1 MTMTALFSKLLSE
14 FDIRYMEIVIDFF
27 NTLSP
32 TSLRAPM
39 GQMTTNPSHECNH
52 PGRQREE
59 AEKNLSRHDC
69 HHHT

>member
-1 MTMTALFSKLLSE
+1 
-14 FDIRYMEIVIDFF
+14 MEIVVEFF
-27 NTLSP
+27 NALSP